1 MRFYQGGFLYTAR
14 AGFIFLMSL
23 KNQWDGYPIFEPA
36 LIHFVQNATM
46 KLIIP
51 MAGRGTRLRPHTH
64 VTPKPLLPVVGI
76 SMVERIVETFI
87 DVLPKKLDEAVFV
100 LGPDFP
106 EEVYD
111 ELRAICAR
119 HDMQAR
125 FGVQDQA
132 LGTAHAVFCAGEHLQ
147 GEVISVFADT
157 LFYMDPGVSLDGA
170 DVWAWVKHVDDPR
183 RFGVVVK
190 DGDRITDFVEKPKE
204 IISNEALIGIYYIKD
219 GAALRASIQYLFD
232 NDVKG
237 HGEFQITDAF
247 DHMLKQGYVFKTTSV
262 REWLDC
268 GTIPALKETSW
279 VLLAKET
286 DRLHQ
291 GTVVD
296 SVLIDPVYVGEGA
309 RITGSVVGPNV
320 VVEAG
325 AEIQGSVV
333 DHTIVFADA
342 RVTGSVLQDSMVG
355 HHAQVTGQSGPV
367 NIGDHATVGAPA

>member
-1 MRFYQGGFLYTAR
+1 
-14 AGFIFLMSL
+14 
-23 KNQWDGYPIFEPA
+23 
-36 LIHFVQNATM
+36 M

-87 DVLPKKLDEAVFV
+87 EVLPKKLDEAVFV

-106 EEVYD
+106 EEVYE

-119 HDMQAR
+119 HDMTAQ
-125 FGVQDQA
+125 FGVQAVA
-132 LGTAHAVFCAGEHLQ
+132 LGTGHAVFSAGEHLE
-147 GEVISVFADT
+147 GECISVFADT

-219 GAALRASIQYLFD
+219 GAALRASIQYLLD
-232 NDVKG
+232 HEITG
-237 HGEFQITDAF
+237 HGEYQLTDAF
-247 DHMLKQGYVFKTTSV
+247 DHMLKQGYVFKTTNVS
-262 REWLDC
+262 EWLDC
-268 GTIPALKETSW
+268 GTIPALKDTSW
-279 VLLAKET
+279 VLLGKET

-291 GTVVD
+291 GTVEE
-296 SVLIDPVYVGEGA
+296 SVIIDPVYIGPGA
-309 RITGSVVGPNV
+309 RISGSVVGPNV
-320 VVEAG
+320 VIEAG
-325 AEIQGSVV
+325 SEIRQSVL
-333 DHTIVFADA
+333 DHTIVMGDA
-342 RVTGSVLQDSMVG
+342 RVTASVLTDSMVG
-355 HHAQVTGQSGPV
+355 HHAEVTGHSGTINV
-367 NIGDHATVGAPA
+367 GDHSTVRVA